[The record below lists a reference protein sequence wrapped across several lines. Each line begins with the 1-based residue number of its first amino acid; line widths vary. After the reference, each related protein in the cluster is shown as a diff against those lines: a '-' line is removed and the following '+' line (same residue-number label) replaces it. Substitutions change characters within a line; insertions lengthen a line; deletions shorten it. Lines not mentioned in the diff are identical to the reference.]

1 MIKYIL
7 LTHRQIY
14 IQQIEVHIV
23 FENRAPIVT
32 QIYILTKLQRRPHV
46 QIVFL
51 PEMEKSTSNSRMK
64 TKQFASNICVD
75 ETLENNRILFTQ
87 W

>member
-1 MIKYIL
+1 M
-7 LTHRQIY
+7 THRQKY

-32 QIYILTKLQRRPHV
+32 PIYILTKLQKGPHV
-46 QIVFL
+46 QTVFL

-75 ETLENNRILFTQ
+75 ETLENNRILCTE